1 MSADNIIDI
10 NHLLNNSKKDDL
22 KGKEVSISN
31 KEVKMSDIPT
41 DLLIFDLQGRM
52 RGKSFY
58 KKGKLE
64 GDYMLYNKEGT
75 LIEKRIYKSGNL
87 IKVKPNT
94 L

>member
-1 MSADNIIDI
+1 
-10 NHLLNNSKKDDL
+10 
-22 KGKEVSISN
+22 
-31 KEVKMSDIPT
+31 
-41 DLLIFDLQGRM
+41 M

-64 GDYMLYNKEGT
+64 GDYMFYNKEGT